1 LHSALLSMR
10 ISFIFRFCAKCKK
23 DRTATKKLSLMRIP
37 ALLVVHL
44 KRFEGGR
51 AYRTKLSNHISFPIK
66 VHHFVALMNLFHI

>member
-1 LHSALLSMR
+1 MPPFLSMR

-66 VHHFVALMNLFHI
+66 VYAILLQSDAFIS

>member
-1 LHSALLSMR
+1 
-10 ISFIFRFCAKCKK
+10 
-23 DRTATKKLSLMRIP
+23 MRIP

-66 VHHFVALMNLFHI
+66 VYAILLQSDAFIS